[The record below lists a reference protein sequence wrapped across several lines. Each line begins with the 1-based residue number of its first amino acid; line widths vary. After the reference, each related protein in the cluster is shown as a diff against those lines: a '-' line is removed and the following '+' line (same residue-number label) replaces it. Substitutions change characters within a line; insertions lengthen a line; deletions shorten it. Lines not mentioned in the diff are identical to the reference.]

1 MTLMKTTQTA
11 ALRDPEATRV
21 QFLLTGPDGS
31 TTVECIVLHYG
42 PAVTDVRFPAGWRT
56 IVADIG
62 LDAYEVETEG
72 QLVALAEKEFARMTA
87 RESVKL
93 AKAFVVEQKEVA

>member
-1 MTLMKTTQTA
+1 MKTT
-11 ALRDPEATRV
+11 RRNESPSATRV
-21 QFLLTGPDGS
+21 QFTLTGPDGS
-31 TTVECIVLHYG
+31 THVECIVLHYG

-72 QLVALAEKEFARMTA
+72 QLVALAEDAFARMSA

-93 AKAFVVEQKEVA
+93 AKAVAVSVQEVA